1 MRPHL
6 EYCPQFRA
14 SHNKDTELLEDV
26 ERRAVKLGR
35 DWERSDKT
43 QGNSLRWHEG
53 RISLDIGNNFFV
65 QRVVQASERAA
76 QGGGGVPVP
85 RGISEMCG
93 CGTEG
98 RGLVTGLSRSG
109 RWLDLV
115 LRVFSTP
122 NHSVVP

>member
-1 MRPHL
+1 M
-6 EYCPQFRA
+6 
-14 SHNKDTELLEDV
+14 LEDV

-43 QGNSLRWHEG
+43 QGNSFRWHQG

-109 RWLDLV
+109 GWLDLILKICSNLDDSV
-115 LRVFSTP
+115 ILERVTSR
-122 NHSVVP
+122 